1 MSKCSF
7 AALRSRTGSH
17 SLKGFVLGPR
27 LQSKSERAALWT
39 NTDGHLKV
47 EKHYRR
53 QTSPRETSGTLK
65 SIFSKEASQLK
76 PRKKGKEWWL
86 VLHGNLTGSW
96 GAEMYI
102 QTMSRCVCSVVGDGI
117 HT

>member
-27 LQSKSERAALWT
+27 LQSKSERAVLWT

-65 SIFSKEASQLK
+65 SIFPEEASQLK
-76 PRKKGKEWWL
+76 PRKKER
-86 VLHGNLTGSW
+86 
-96 GAEMYI
+96 M
-102 QTMSRCVCSVVGDGI
+102 VVSSPWQFDWVMGCRDV
-117 HT
+117 HSDNV